1 MSLKKEFEGLDR
13 DITEENLQSRCRG
26 VILMAL
32 SNKSGELVLTTGNKS
47 ETAVGYST
55 LYGDTAG
62 GFGVLKDVPKTLVYE
77 LSKYRNKIS
86 EAIPERII
94 TRPPSAELAPDQQ
107 DSDSLPDYDTLDK
120 IIELYVEQ
128 DKSKLEIEEFG
139 FEKVVLDRV
148 IRLIDLSEYK
158 RRQAPL
164 GVKITSRGFGKDR
177 RYPITNK
184 FLK

>member
-1 MSLKKEFEGLDR
+1 M
-13 DITEENLQSRCRG
+13 
-26 VILMAL
+26 
-32 SNKSGELVLTTGNKS
+32 
-47 ETAVGYST
+47 
-55 LYGDTAG
+55 
-62 GFGVLKDVPKTLVYE
+62 
-77 LSKYRNKIS
+77 
-86 EAIPERII
+86 
-94 TRPPSAELAPDQQ
+94 APDQQ
-107 DSDSLPDYDTLDK
+107 DSDSLPDYAILDK

-128 DKSKLEIEEFG
+128 DKSKAEIEESG
-139 FEKVVLDRV
+139 IDKSMVDRV

>member
-1 MSLKKEFEGLDR
+1 
-13 DITEENLQSRCRG
+13 
-26 VILMAL
+26 MAL
-32 SNKSGELVLTTGNKS
+32 SNKSGDLVLTTGNKS

-62 GFGVLKDVPKTLVYE
+62 GFGVLKDVPKTMVYE
-77 LSKYRNKIS
+77 LSRYRNTIS
-86 EAIPERII
+86 KVIPERII
-94 TRPPSAELAPDQQ
+94 ERPPTAELAPDQK
-107 DSDSLPDYDTLDK
+107 DTDSLPDYDILDK

-128 DKSKLEIEEFG
+128 DKSKEEIESLGVGNDVIER
-139 FEKVVLDRV
+139 VL
-148 IRLIDLSEYK
+148 RLIDISEYK